1 MAFAMADNQSS
12 CSSDRRADTEPST
25 EVAVG
30 EYWEAIVADT
40 ERQQVSTACRRLEHE
55 SSLSA
60 AQRDAVERL
69 AATIVERLAPVGGRV
84 VTERE

>member
-1 MAFAMADNQSS
+1 MADNQSP
-12 CSSDRRADTEPST
+12 CSSDQRADTEPST

-30 EYWEAIVADT
+30 EHWEAIVAAEI
-40 ERQQVSTACRRLEHE
+40 ERQQISTACRRLEHE

-69 AATIVERLAPVGGRV
+69 AATIVERLAPAAGRV
-84 VTERE
+84 VTERK